1 MMTLIINSL
10 IPLVL
15 CIALGAILHWYRFVP
30 DTVWQGIDKLNYYV
44 LFPSLLFLSISQAQV
59 VLSEF
64 GSVMTAV
71 AIVLMLAT
79 IAMTVAN
86 RLGVLYENIGV
97 YTQSAIRFNT
107 YIGLALVASLFGND
121 GLTLYSLIIAL
132 FIPVINVISV
142 LSLTAHQELSPKRL
156 IHNLMTN
163 PLIVACILA
172 IMVNLSPLSMPTAI
186 NELMRLLGTAS
197 LPLGLI
203 CIGAG
208 LQFAGLLGR
217 GLPLVMAHT
226 LIRLLLM
233 PALAFLV
240 CGMMGITGIGRQVV
254 VLFFALPTA
263 PTAYVLTKV
272 LGGNHAL
279 MAQIISL
286 QTVLAMVTLPTVL
299 WWLMA

>member
-1 MMTLIINSL
+1 MMTSIINSL
-10 IPLVL
+10 MPLVL
-15 CIALGAILHWYRFVP
+15 CIALGVGLRHYRFVP
-30 DTVWQGIDKLNYYV
+30 DAVWQGIDRLNYYV

-59 VLSEF
+59 ALSEF
-64 GSVMTAV
+64 GSVMMAV
-71 AIVLMLAT
+71 AIVLILAT
-79 IAMTVAN
+79 IVMIVASC
-86 RLGVLYENIGV
+86 LGVSHDNIGV

-107 YIGLALVASLFGND
+107 YIGLALVVSLFGND
-121 GLTLYSLIIAL
+121 GLTLYSLIIAI
-132 FIPVINVISV
+132 FIPTINVISV
-142 LSLTAHQELSPKRL
+142 LSLTAHQGLSPKRL
-156 IHNLMTN
+156 MHNLMTN

-172 IMVNLSPLSMPTAI
+172 ILVNLSPVSMPTAI

-217 GLPLVMAHT
+217 GLPLVMMHA

-233 PALAFLV
+233 PVLAFLV

-254 VLFFALPTA
+254 VLFFVLPTA

-286 QTVLAMVTLPTVL
+286 QTMLAMVTLPTVL

>member
-1 MMTLIINSL
+1 MTLIINSL